1 MKPASEALYSGTV
14 VHTRVRPANHT
25 LRYRVFAVLF
35 DCERLEAL
43 DRRLRLFSH
52 NRFNLFSLNDR
63 DHGDGTPL
71 RAYLHRVAAQAGK
84 AEQVRRFV
92 MLCYPRI
99 LGYAFNPLTVYFG
112 LDGDDRVRI
121 VIYEVNNTFGE
132 RKTYVL
138 PAESDEYGM
147 IAQSCRKRFYVSP
160 FNAVDGTY
168 HFRITPLDDDLTV
181 GVALKDKAGPL
192 LKAYFRGERSELTD
206 ANLLRAL
213 RRTGW
218 MTVKVIAGIHYEAA
232 KLWLKGM
239 RLVRR
244 PPAPDNPLTFIDAPD
259 EGS

>member
-1 MKPASEALYSGTV
+1 MKPASEALYMGTV
-14 VHTRVRPANHT
+14 VHTRVRPTNHT

-35 DCERLEAL
+35 DCETLEVL
-43 DRRLRLFSH
+43 GRRLRLFSY
-52 NRFNLFSLNDR
+52 NRFNLFSLNDS

-71 RAYLHRVAAQAGK
+71 RAYLHRVVRQAG
-84 AEQVRRFV
+84 QGDDVCRFV

-99 LGYAFNPLTVYFG
+99 LGYVFNPLTVYFG
-112 LDGDDRVRI
+112 LDDEDRVRV

-138 PAESDEYGM
+138 PAEADEYGL
-147 IAQSCRKRFYVSP
+147 ISQSCRKRFYVSP
-160 FNAVDGTY
+160 FNEVAGTY
-168 HFRITPLDDDLTV
+168 NFHITPLDDNLTV
-181 GVALKDKAGPL
+181 GIALKDDAGPL
-192 LKAYFRGERSELTD
+192 LKAFFRGERLELTD

-213 RRTGW
+213 RRNGW

-232 KLWLKGM
+232 KLWLKGL

-244 PPAPDNPLTFIDAPD
+244 PPAPDNPVTFIEAPH